1 MDQIFSAEFQRIH
14 TDFISNII
22 HKALCGKANLRNTI
36 SSHRPCCRTVGIDG
50 ICFSSD
56 IWTCILKSAGC
67 QTIGCYGMS
76 VGCISSLI
84 GIGSHLFCKKMSF
97 CIYACFHVIFNGV
110 TGSGIGKGLLTCK
123 LDFHRA
129 TAHLHG
135 EKCIQRFIKHLLL
148 VAETTAY
155 IRLDHTYLPP
165 GDSKCLT
172 NNTAHNMGNLCG
184 RNHHDPSLFHI
195 GVRNII
201 LNMAVLDNRC
211 LIASFQLHGSLLHCA
226 VHISD
231 RKAGSCQNVIL
242 LVKMNG
248 MLRSTHGNLR
258 AHDHRIFLIFYF
270 DQLQC
275 PGSCHFVLSYY
286 SCNIIAIIPYSSG
299 EQITVCHILMSKLHG
314 PGMSWGGITMIRY
327 VLKGNYLYYAVQSL
341 CFAGI
346 NGSYHAVSDLC
357 MINPGYQTLIQDQV
371 ICKFRTSC
379 HFLISVYSWNTL
391 SNHMLHLLYIFCSGC
406 LQSALYPLIKE
417 WPTPFKKQVYGSSL
431 N

>member
-1 MDQIFSAEFQRIH
+1 
-14 TDFISNII
+14 
-22 HKALCGKANLRNTI
+22 
-36 SSHRPCCRTVGIDG
+36 
-50 ICFSSD
+50 
-56 IWTCILKSAGC
+56 
-67 QTIGCYGMS
+67 
-76 VGCISSLI
+76 
-84 GIGSHLFCKKMSF
+84 
-97 CIYACFHVIFNGV
+97 
-110 TGSGIGKGLLTCK
+110 
-123 LDFHRA
+123 
-129 TAHLHG
+129 
-135 EKCIQRFIKHLLL
+135 
-148 VAETTAY
+148 
-155 IRLDHTYLPP
+155 
-165 GDSKCLT
+165 
-172 NNTAHNMGNLCG
+172 
-184 RNHHDPSLFHI
+184 
-195 GVRNII
+195 
-201 LNMAVLDNRC
+201 MAVLDNRC